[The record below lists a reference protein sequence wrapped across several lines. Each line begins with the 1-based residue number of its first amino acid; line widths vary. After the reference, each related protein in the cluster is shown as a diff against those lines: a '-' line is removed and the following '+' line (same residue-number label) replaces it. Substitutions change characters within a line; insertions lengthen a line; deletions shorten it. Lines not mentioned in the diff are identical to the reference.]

1 MRRLIGALAIV
12 ACLAACRRGGEV
24 FIPEMEGPFGGTYAL
39 RQLNDASLPLYFF
52 PNWYPGRGSAPNVQ
66 STTLL
71 SGYLTVRVDG
81 SFIWSTTVEEVAMKQ
96 GAYMPEWVTSTVRR
110 EAKGT
115 WRYSAATGA
124 VTLEGSDQL
133 GPYVLEGATTSTGLT
148 LTSTFTGRVNSTFVL
163 EK

>member
-1 MRRLIGALAIV
+1 
-12 ACLAACRRGGEV
+12 
-24 FIPEMEGPFGGTYAL
+24 
-39 RQLNDASLPLYFF
+39 
-52 PNWYPGRGSAPNVQ
+52 
-66 STTLL
+66 
-71 SGYLTVRVDG
+71 
-81 SFIWSTTVEEVAMKQ
+81 MKQ